1 MLYYINNDY
10 NNKKLRQILVKFN
23 RHYLRKASY
32 YMYDPQNKKIILY
45 KISDFNLRINYIL
58 FNPNVSKITAI
69 LKFKLNTLS
78 NIIFIFIN

>member
-1 MLYYINNDY
+1 
-10 NNKKLRQILVKFN
+10 
-23 RHYLRKASY
+23 
-32 YMYDPQNKKIILY
+32 MYDPQNKKIILY
-45 KISDFNLRINYIL
+45 KISDFNIRINYIL